1 MKSVKFLFF
10 LFTGAF
16 LSSCTHWIIDTE
28 TRIQVINKTDE
39 EIYGLS
45 VVSQKKELI
54 VLVPDTV
61 KVLDTVKKENFSEV
75 YQNSWVGKFKFAIFV
90 KNSPDSVYL
99 GEHELKGGSVR
110 AEITGEHKVFKMVLK

>member
-1 MKSVKFLFF
+1 MKSVKLLFF
-10 LFTGAF
+10 LGTF
-16 LSSCTHWIIDTE
+16 LSSCSHWIVETE

-61 KVLDTVKKENFSEV
+61 KQEKTSGVCE
-75 YQNSWVGKFKFAIFV
+75 NSWVGKFKFAIFV

-110 AEITGEHKVFKMVLK
+110 AEITGERKAFKMVLR